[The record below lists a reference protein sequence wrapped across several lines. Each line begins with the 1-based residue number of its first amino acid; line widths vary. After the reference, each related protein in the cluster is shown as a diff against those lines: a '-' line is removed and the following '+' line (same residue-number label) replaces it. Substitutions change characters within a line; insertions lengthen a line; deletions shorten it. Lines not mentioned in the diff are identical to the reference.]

1 MQNNKHILC
10 AVATV
15 ANCRTARRMC
25 LTLKQ
30 RGKPVEIRRIPK
42 RHILCSALTSK
53 ALRRGI
59 SVNAILDLSELLQA
73 GMRLVHCTQSICLLA
88 SKLGNNGARAEDKR
102 CQATSRVM
110 RQS

>member
-25 LTLKQ
+25 LSLRQ

-42 RHILCSALTSK
+42 RLISCSALTSK
-53 ALRRGI
+53 ALRCGI
-59 SVNAILDLSELLQA
+59 SVNAIFDLSELLQA
-73 GMRLVHCTQSICLLA
+73 GMRLVHCTQSHLF
-88 SKLGNNGARAEDKR
+88 
-102 CQATSRVM
+102 TRVEIGK
-110 RQS
+110 